1 MQRSPGM
8 FTTQFTTPEVV
19 RPLLQPPPVRSAAAA
34 GAKRKLC
41 FAEPVAR
48 EMSCADMNLYATLVL
63 APTPPTPPPTP
74 KQQPKPAE
82 VAEPAHPLSKLF
94 PLPPPV
100 PPLSLSALMQMPRM
114 PAFNPAFNPN
124 ALSFQPNAFQG
135 FSGFQ
140 PASSLGNS
148 FAPPDM
154 DMRVLGD
161 ALQPASSGAS
171 AAASAAARQRVRW
184 SKSIQ

>member
-8 FTTQFTTPEVV
+8 FTTQFSTQFTTPEAA

-41 FAEPVAR
+41 FAQPLAS
-48 EMSCADMNLYATLVL
+48 EMSGADINNMNTMNLYATLTF
-63 APTPPTPPPTP
+63 APPTPPPTP

-82 VAEPAHPLSKLF
+82 ADGPAQHALSTLR
-94 PLPPPV
+94 PLPPVV
-100 PPLSLSALMQMPRM
+100 PPLSLSAILQMPRM

-124 ALSFQPNAFQG
+124 AISFQPV
-135 FSGFQ
+135 SFQ
-140 PASSLGNS
+140 PASSLGTS
-148 FAPPDM
+148 FAPPNM

-161 ALQPASSGAS
+161 ALQPASSD
-171 AAASAAARQRVRW
+171 ASAAARQRVRW